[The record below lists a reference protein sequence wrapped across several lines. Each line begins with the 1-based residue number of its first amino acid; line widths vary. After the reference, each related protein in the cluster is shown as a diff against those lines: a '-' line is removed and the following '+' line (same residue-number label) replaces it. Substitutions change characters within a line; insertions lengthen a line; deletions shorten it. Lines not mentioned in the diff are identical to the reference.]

1 MVAPLV
7 ATAGKLDEARGVTY
21 RAHVGG
27 CHDLW
32 TIVLCENGSRS
43 DGEQSVAARRGERA
57 SWGMVVRGISAGDR
71 IWGPPSTGYV
81 EDHL

>member
-1 MVAPLV
+1 MILPSTPGYSLI
-7 ATAGKLDEARGVTY
+7 TASGKLDEALGVTY

-43 DGEQSVAARRGERA
+43 DGEQSVAARRGKCA
-57 SWGMVVRGISAGDR
+57 S
-71 IWGPPSTGYV
+71 
-81 EDHL
+81 